1 MVDYMGGFDMTIY
14 PPIIYKSHGYSLTP
28 SISNGNLFIKFSI
41 DKNMIDLG
49 EIKSSSFLLL
59 EPIILLTSLTQ
70 FNFALFQSISNLDEK
85 YNDLIGI
92 IWQSSYVQIYITYFN
107 STTSTFESTLSVILN
122 KIFYI
127 SNTVNYNTTLIYA
140 WGGSQKYNIRE

>member
-1 MVDYMGGFDMTIY
+1 MVDYMGGLDMTIC

-28 SISNGNLFIKFSI
+28 SISNGNLFIIFSI
-41 DKNMIDLG
+41 DKNMIDL
-49 EIKSSSFLLL
+49 EQIKSSSFLLK
-59 EPIILLTSLTQ
+59 PIIVLSSLAQ

-92 IWQSSYVQIYITYFN
+92 VWQSSYVQIYITYFN
-107 STTSTFESTLSVILN
+107 STTSTFESTLNVILN

-127 SNTVNYNTTLIYA
+127 SYIINYNTTLIYT
-140 WGGSQKYNIRE
+140 WGGSQKNNIRE